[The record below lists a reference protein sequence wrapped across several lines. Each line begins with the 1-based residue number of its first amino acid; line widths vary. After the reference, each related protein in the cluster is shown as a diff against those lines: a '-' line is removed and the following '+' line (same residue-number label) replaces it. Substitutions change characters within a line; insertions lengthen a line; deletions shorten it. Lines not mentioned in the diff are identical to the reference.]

1 MSEILQGTTP
11 SLEIKINTEDFSVGD
26 VVKLE
31 LTMLN
36 GETTTKYGLSDVTV
50 DEDANSFIYQF
61 TEAETLSLI
70 PSRSLYYQVRFMF
83 VDGTIVGTKKMQIQ
97 VADLYSEDVMTE

>member
-31 LTMLN
+31 LTMWN
-36 GETTTKYGLSDVTV
+36 GDTSAKYGLNDVTV
-50 DEDANSFIYQF
+50 DEDANSIIYRF
-61 TEAETLSLI
+61 TEAETLALI
-70 PSRSLYYQVRFMF
+70 PNRSLYYQARFLF
-83 VDGTIVGTKKMQIQ
+83 ADGTIVGTKKEKIE
-97 VADLYSEDVMTE
+97 VADLYSEDVMSE

>member
-26 VVKLE
+26 VIKLE

-36 GETTTKYGLSDVTV
+36 GETSMTRGLSDMTV
-50 DEDANSFIYQF
+50 DTEANSFTYKF
-61 TEAETLSLI
+61 TEAETFALV
-70 PSRSLYYQVRFMF
+70 PKRPLYYQLRFLF
-83 VDGTIVGTKKMQIQ
+83 ADGTIVGTKPMSIQ

>member
-31 LTMLN
+31 MTMLN
-36 GETTTKYGLSDVTV
+36 GATTATKSLSDMTV
-50 DEDANSFIYQF
+50 DTEANSFVYKF
-61 TEAETLSLI
+61 TEAETLALV
-70 PSRSLYYQVRFMF
+70 PNRPLYYQIRFLF
-83 VDGTIVGTKKMQIQ
+83 ADGTIVGTKPMQIQ
-97 VADLYSEDVMTE
+97 VANLYSEEVMTE